1 MNKFEKV
8 ITESDFSWYMIV
20 TFTQN
25 YLNQAQKMKKL
36 LNQFNNFC
44 YVGKSFDL
52 KMQDIF

>member
-1 MNKFEKV
+1 MNKSEKV

>member
-1 MNKFEKV
+1 MNKSEKV

-44 YVGKSFDL
+44 SVGKSFDL
-52 KMQDIF
+52 KLQDIF